1 MEKVALLCRSSTNQ
15 QDYQYQIDL
24 LTKICESRSWEIVK
38 TFANKISG
46 AKKNEEREEIMQL
59 IEYVK
64 THEVDRV
71 CCTEISRLGRSTIE
85 ALKVI
90 EVLNENKVNLFLAN
104 YGIETLTKDGK
115 VNPAVSLITTIL
127 LEVSQLERSLIRDR
141 MKAGYAAYRQRCK
154 ENGISMGRS
163 TSYRKS
169 EQAYREQYSKELTLM
184 RKNVSLRNISKLTGV
199 SMNTLRKIKQYI

>member
-163 TSYRKS
+163 ASYRKS

>member
-163 TSYRKS
+163 ASYRKS
-169 EQAYREQYSKELTLM
+169 EQVYREQYSKELTLM

-199 SMNTLRKIKQYI
+199 SINTLRKIKQYI